1 MKNLFLLSTALYLM
15 LPVLAQKKESFD
27 IVSYTAPKDW
37 AKSNTAETVIFTKD
51 GGNQY
56 CVISLCKSIDATA
69 DAQQNFDNSWQVM
82 ATTSLGAGAVTMQ
95 PGSTDNGWET
105 KIGSAPFD
113 KDGLTGSAILI
124 SSSKN
129 NKQVNILIL
138 TNTDAYLKEMEAF
151 LESVDL
157 KSPDKATVVKP
168 SQTNNTANNNA
179 GQKAEIWWSIRYMP
193 KSFSDATQGTKPVID
208 YYVVYPNGD
217 YYPDMPLEGL
227 TNFSKATHNNDSWGK
242 LTLVNGTGSFKNK
255 YDEIKVER
263 ISATELKKVG
273 YTHSFHKAVSVDG
286 LKLEGTWGP
295 YPGWSKEAHYKE
307 PGCKML
313 ISFKKDGTFVDR
325 GAFVSNTS
333 LPYAY
338 PDRAPGKGTYSINNF
353 TLVLKYDDGRTIYK
367 AFGGGTKNPAID
379 DETIFIGT
387 TPLNKK

>member
-1 MKNLFLLSTALYLM
+1 MKSIYISIIVLFVGLHAS
-15 LPVLAQKKESFD
+15 AQKKETFD
-27 IVSYTAPKDW
+27 IVSYTAPKGW
-37 AKSNTAETVIFTKD
+37 TKSNTAETVIFTKD
-51 GGNQY
+51 GGNRY
-56 CVISLCKSIDATA
+56 CVISLCKSIDATT
-69 DAQQNFDNSWQVM
+69 DAQQNFDNSWQIM

-95 PGSTDNGWET
+95 PGSTDKGWET

-157 KSPDKATVVKP
+157 KSPGNATIVKP
-168 SQTNNTANNNA
+168 SQTNNTTNNNVS
-179 GQKAEIWWSIRYMP
+179 QKAEIWWNIRYMP
-193 KSFSDATQGTKPVID
+193 RNFSDVTQGTKPIID

-227 TNFSKATHNNDSWGK
+227 ANFSKATHNNDSWGK
-242 LTLVNGTGSFKNK
+242 LTLVNGKGSFKNK

-273 YTHSFHKAVSVDG
+273 YTHSFHKCVSVDG

-295 YPGWSKEAHYKE
+295 YLGWSKEAYYAE
-307 PGCKML
+307 PGCKKL
-313 ISFKKDGTFVDR
+313 ISFKKDGTFIDR
-325 GAFVSNTS
+325 GAFVSFTNNPTEH
-333 LPYAY
+333 
-338 PDRAPGKGTYSINNF
+338 PDRAPGNGTYSISNF
-353 TLVLKYDDGRTIYK
+353 TLILKYDDGRTIYK
-367 AFGGGTKNPAID
+367 AFGGGTQNPAIN
-379 DETIFIGT
+379 DETIFIAT